1 VIQCSNLCTEIIEYT
16 APDEVAVCNLASI
29 CLPRFV
35 KDDLPTGFAG
45 AAEGGGSLRPPS
57 SWPCTEANVSYAFDH
72 HALFQVSLVQLTL
85 LANSGGEC
93 LICPGPSCSVSGD
106 QGRDTQVVVSSVQLT
121 LLTKLNPLFQVTKVV
136 TRNLNKIID
145 LNRYPIE
152 QVSFDTR
159 LGLF

>member
-1 VIQCSNLCTEIIEYT
+1 MLYKDAANRKSNQKNLGVIQCSNLCTEIIEYT

-45 AAEGGGSLRPPS
+45 AAEGVALESHVRHKES
-57 SWPCTEANVSYAFDH
+57 NVSVSQAFDH
-72 HALFQVSLVQLTL
+72 HALFQV
-85 LANSGGEC
+85 
-93 LICPGPSCSVSGD
+93 
-106 QGRDTQVVVSSVQLT
+106 
-121 LLTKLNPLFQVTKVV
+121 TKVE

-152 QVSFDTR
+152 QVSFDSR
-159 LGLF
+159 VGLF

>member
-1 VIQCSNLCTEIIEYT
+1 MLYKDAANRKSNQKNLGVIQCSNLCTEIIEYT

-45 AAEGGGSLRPPS
+45 AAEGVALESNVRQKES
-57 SWPCTEANVSYAFDH
+57 SVSVSQAFDH
-72 HALFQVSLVQLTL
+72 HA
-85 LANSGGEC
+85 
-93 LICPGPSCSVSGD
+93 
-106 QGRDTQVVVSSVQLT
+106 
-121 LLTKLNPLFQVTKVV
+121 LFQVTKVV

-152 QVSFDTR
+152 QVSFDSR
-159 LGLF
+159 VGLF